1 MIPADLV
8 IGLLLAYLFAVEAF
22 ILAELA
28 LKPQAFLAK
37 FTGWSYALILMPSY
51 FVYTVSLMTTVH
63 LPEISIPT
71 TFLLFNVGSALVFGA
86 THLIVLKILEQSSI
100 RLSRLVTAFNALR
113 AAWALFEFRNSVTG
127 DMTLPAYTEFVEK
140 LFALPGAL
148 LICYGCLKLRDRAR
162 DARAETPG
170 NPLFEPLHFFMLQN
184 LTVSMPP
191 DKKRVSI
198 LLTNTASVIVAI
210 LSISIGISLSTSFTE
225 MRMLSSNFRIICS
238 ATLSPIF
245 WLMRLKYSYAIDFK
259 QMNERELYVV
269 SGTPITKDCEDD
281 RLFCIF

>member
-1 MIPADLV
+1 
-8 IGLLLAYLFAVEAF
+8 
-22 ILAELA
+22 
-28 LKPQAFLAK
+28 
-37 FTGWSYALILMPSY
+37 MPSY

-162 DARAETPG
+162 DARAETP
-170 NPLFEPLHFFMLQN
+170 
-184 LTVSMPP
+184 